1 MTIIAFVN
9 SFVLK
14 LLRYKIEK
22 MKFTTFKINTN
33 SMTKRE
39 KEIAEKII
47 SLHKENINQPGFFTW
62 NPMPE
67 CFYNEREMKLVKRLV
82 KDHFNL
88 IKDYTDQTT
97 LLTEKG
103 YNFKNFKTT
112 VKYKQI
118 KINWYWVAIIFYLF
132 GIISL
137 DMIKHL
143 KKKTG

>member
-1 MTIIAFVN
+1 
-9 SFVLK
+9 
-14 LLRYKIEK
+14 
-22 MKFTTFKINTN
+22 
-33 SMTKRE
+33 MTKRE

-47 SLHKENINQPGFFTW
+47 NLHKENINQPGFFTW

-67 CFYNEREMKLVKRLV
+67 CFYDEREMKLVKRLV
-82 KDHFNL
+82 KEHLNL

-103 YNFKNFKTT
+103 YNFKNFKTKG
-112 VKYKQI
+112 KYKKI
-118 KINWYWVAIIFYLF
+118 KINWYWAAIISYFL

-137 DMIKHL
+137 DILKRL